1 MRPLPILAA
10 SADPGID
17 LQSVAEAATAALAEP
32 HTFRFTGAGT
42 LARATTPPSMPG
54 PSNCYPQ
61 SAPPADG
68 GLGVRARDGSPG
80 RSERGSS
87 VETCRLFFPVTASRP
102 SR

>member
-1 MRPLPILAA
+1 MRPLPILA
-10 SADPGID
+10 SSTDPGIN
-17 LQSVAEAATAALAEP
+17 LRSVAEAATAALAEP
-32 HTFRFTGAGT
+32 QTLQFTGAGT

-61 SAPPADG
+61 SAQPADG

-80 RSERGSS
+80 RSERESS
-87 VETCRLFFPVTASRP
+87 AEICRLFFSVTASRP